1 MFFVVVLVDSFDTI
15 AVAVVHFVLTIL
27 EYTPFA
33 AIGFDVIQEFSGR
46 YEEFHQ
52 IICPLP
58 W

>member
-1 MFFVVVLVDSFDTI
+1 VLVDSFDTI